1 MAGAGKEWLKQSDE
15 KRAAKYQEIRD
26 KRIGEIRKGN
36 ITHEY
41 GLRSDEAQ
49 RAEKVQSAESEK
61 ERGFRKGESEL
72 DRKNRLEV
80 EANKP
85 INLSQGETAWNREG
99 KLIARGDPKTFAP
112 NAASQAAKEYEET
125 KVYRRGKGGERG
137 AATTMKEL
145 ADEWAEQAYVDTVTT
160 DDLGNQIKTKKRNPN
175 FPGLTEYQ
183 NQSVTDEYQLEPNS
197 IDQIRRDPARLWQMF
212 QSQPEFSQ
220 PGGRENALI
229 TMKREHPWWT
239 PDMEEGVA
247 GQAKEAAGRTEIP
260 AEPANVPGTPI
271 QTGQSGGWSPAAGG
285 GGGGGAPAEIGD
297 PTITQGYLGQSM
309 NPEQLAALKAQ
320 YGR

>member
-229 TMKREHPWWT
+229 KGSTHGGPLTWKKVLLVRRKKL
-239 PDMEEGVA
+239 
-247 GQAKEAAGRTEIP
+247 Q
-260 AEPANVPGTPI
+260 AEPKSRQNPPMSLVL
-271 QTGQSGGWSPAAGG
+271 QSRLARAGA
-285 GGGGGAPAEIGD
+285 GA
-297 PTITQGYLGQSM
+297 L
-309 NPEQLAALKAQ
+309 QLAVVVAAVLPQKLVIPPSRRDISVSQ
-320 YGR
+320 